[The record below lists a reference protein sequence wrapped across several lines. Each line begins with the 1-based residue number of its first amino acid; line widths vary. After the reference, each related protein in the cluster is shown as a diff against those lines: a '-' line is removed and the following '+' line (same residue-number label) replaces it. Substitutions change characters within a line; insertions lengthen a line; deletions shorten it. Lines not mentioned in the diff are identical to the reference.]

1 MINFV
6 CFSLL
11 AQGVSINS
19 ISEPRPSFV
28 DTSSGKWKQIECES
42 SKDVVGVDL
51 DENRRNDCGHDQ
63 KSSGGSNN
71 KGVAISSAD
80 TIISAGHGPSNKPA
94 AAESQNKNNG
104 VRSSPVTGSGHCSDS
119 GNGGSPLTASATN
132 NLSSSSSSS
141 ASSASSS
148 PIAIMCD
155 RKRKERHESC
165 SQGQEKKVIR

>member
-1 MINFV
+1 MNFV
-6 CFSLL
+6 CFSVL

-28 DTSSGKWKQIECES
+28 DSTSGKWKQIECES
-42 SKDVVGVDL
+42 SNGVDL
-51 DENRRNDCGHDQ
+51 DENSRNDCGHDQ
-63 KSSGGSNN
+63 SGGNN
-71 KGVAISSAD
+71 KDVAISATGE
-80 TIISAGHGPSNKPA
+80 TIVPVGHGQSGPA
-94 AAESQNKNNG
+94 TESRNKNNG
-104 VRSSPVTGSGHCSDS
+104 VRSSPVTNTGSENCSDS
-119 GNGGSPLTASATN
+119 SNCGSPLSATATN

-141 ASSASSS
+141 SSSASSS